1 MRPMFYSILPWILM
15 ALVGIGPVQA
25 EDMRTSHAEARLKK
39 AELLESAAAHRE
51 AARKE
56 AAASRARILQ
66 DRSSL
71 TTAIEEIRRK
81 NRRIET
87 DNQRLTQEIA
97 ALENQK
103 ADLQKKTV
111 AVEGEVRETIG
122 LIRSTAKE
130 SLSLVRLSP
139 QSALIPGRGDD
150 LEPIVE
156 HTAYPGIDHVQGIVD
171 LMFDE
176 IQKSGEVRRQNG
188 PFINRNGE
196 ETSAELL
203 ILGNFTAAYR
213 WRGET
218 GFLLYSDKS
227 RRLFAL
233 SKLPSKQLSRKLD
246 AYLSGAS
253 DDVPMDIAKGA
264 ALRQLTH
271 RLRLWEQIPKGGPIV
286 WPILGIGILA
296 LLIVLE
302 RCHFLVRKS
311 VNADRFMGTV
321 CSHID
326 REEWGECL
334 DFCSAREKKPIPR
347 VMMTGITCREMN
359 RQDLENA
366 LQEAILNEIPRLE
379 RFMSTLGMLAA
390 IAPLL
395 GLLGTVTGMINTFHA
410 ITFFGTGNP
419 RLMSGGISE
428 ALVTT
433 MLGLSVAIPIMLA
446 HTLLSRRVENM
457 IATMEEKAV
466 SLMNQLFKTRRTP

>member
-1 MRPMFYSILPWILM
+1 MRLLLTAMILSMLTFP
-15 ALVGIGPVQA
+15 AETGTAHA
-25 EDMRTSHAEARLKK
+25 EDMRISHAEARLRK
-39 AELLESAAAHRE
+39 AKLLESVEAERQ
-51 AARKE
+51 AARQE
-56 AAASRARILQ
+56 AETSRTRIMR
-66 DRSSL
+66 DRQSL
-71 TTAIEEIRRK
+71 TAAIQKIRQENTALIAESQQLVK
-81 NRRIET
+81 K
-87 DNQRLTQEIA
+87 IA
-97 ALENQK
+97 ALETQQ
-103 ADLQKKTV
+103 ADLRKKMV
-111 AVEGEVRETIG
+111 DAENEVRETVG
-122 LIRSTAKE
+122 FIRSSAKDVMT
-130 SLSLVRLSP
+130 LLNLSP
-139 QSALIPGRGDD
+139 QSALITERGDH
-150 LEPIVE
+150 LKPIIDQ
-156 HTAYPGIDHVQGIVD
+156 TAYPGIDHIRDITD
-171 LMFDE
+171 LLFDE
-176 IQKSGEVRRQNG
+176 IQRSGEVQVRKG

-196 ETSAELL
+196 ETSAEIL

-213 WRGET
+213 LMDET

-233 SKLPSKQLSRKLD
+233 SRLPSKALSRKID
-246 AYLSGAS
+246 AYMSGQS
-253 DDVPMDIAKGA
+253 DDVPMDIAGGA

-271 RLRLWEQIPKGGPIV
+271 QLSLWEQIPEGGPIV

-296 LLIVLE
+296 FLIILE
-302 RCHFLVRKS
+302 RCFILFRKS

-321 CSHID
+321 CSYID
-326 REEWGECL
+326 REAWSECL
-334 DFCSAREKKPIPR
+334 TFCGANEKKSIPR
-347 VMMTGITCREMN
+347 VMMTGITCRQMN

-433 MLGLSVAIPIMLA
+433 MLGLTVAIPIMLA

-466 SLMNQLFKTRRTP
+466 SLMNRLFKAKGGP